1 MVLTLRMWVASLL
14 LLTHLLHGALCWGDD
29 GHYAVCKIA
38 QGYFE
43 EETVVA
49 VKKLLPAYGDG
60 ELAAVCSWPDEIKRL
75 PQWKWTAA
83 LHFADTPDDKCNY
96 DYSRDCPNDWCV
108 TGAIFNYTN
117 QLMSASKDSQ
127 SIVHYN
133 LTEALMFLSHYM
145 GDIHQ
150 PLHESFLGDLG
161 GNKVKVNWYNQET
174 NLHRVWDDMI
184 IESALEKYYN
194 SSLSVMIHALQDKLK
209 YGWSNDVWSWGSCQ
223 LNQTACPNPIDLA
236 CKYAYTNATAGTTL
250 GDGFIIEN
258 VGRKYTPPY
267 TSRPWSSQL
276 GSRWSLRC
284 LQNSSDNLTETL
296 LFVSHF
302 MGDVH
307 QPLHEG
313 FKGDQG
319 GNNVKLNWYNQE
331 TNLHRVWDDKIIES
345 ALKKY
350 YNSSLS
356 VMIHSL
362 LNKLEYGWSNDVPSW
377 ESCPGHQTVCP
388 NRYASES
395 IDLACKYAYKDAT
408 TGTTLGDYYFLSRL
422 YIVEKRIAQ
431 GGIRLAATLNRIFS
445 SNSEARCSM
454 KLRLSCNGGIKV
466 M

>member
-1 MVLTLRMWVASLL
+1 MGLSLRTWVASIL
-14 LLTHLLHGALCWGDD
+14 LLTHLVHGALSWGVG

-38 QGYFE
+38 QSYFE
-43 EETVVA
+43 KNTLVA
-49 VKKLLPAYGDG
+49 VKKLLPAYANG
-60 ELAAVCSWPDEIKRL
+60 ELAAVCSWPDEIKRR
-75 PQWKWTAA
+75 PEWNWTYA
-83 LHFADTPDDKCNY
+83 LHYADTPNYECNY
-96 DYSRDCPNDWCV
+96 EYSRGCRNGKCV
-108 TGAIFNYTN
+108 TGAIFNY
-117 QLMSASKDSQ
+117 AS
-127 SIVHYN
+127 H
-133 LTEALMFLSHYM
+133 LMFQFHY
-145 GDIHQ
+145 
-150 PLHESFLGDLG
+150 
-161 GNKVKVNWYNQET
+161 
-174 NLHRVWDDMI
+174 
-184 IESALEKYYN
+184 
-194 SSLSVMIHALQDKLK
+194 
-209 YGWSNDVWSWGSCQ
+209 
-223 LNQTACPNPIDLA
+223 
-236 CKYAYTNATAGTTL
+236 
-250 GDGFIIEN
+250 
-258 VGRKYTPPY
+258 
-267 TSRPWSSQL
+267 
-276 GSRWSLRC
+276 
-284 LQNSSDNLTETL
+284 NLTETL

-388 NRYASES
+388 NRYAFES

-445 SNSEARCSM
+445 SNS
-454 KLRLSCNGGIKV
+454 KLAAA
-466 M
+466 

>member
-1 MVLTLRMWVASLL
+1 MGLSLRTWVASIL
-14 LLTHLLHGALCWGDD
+14 LLTHLVHGALSWGVG

-38 QGYFE
+38 QSYFE
-43 EETVVA
+43 KNTLVA
-49 VKKLLPAYGDG
+49 VKKLLPAYANG
-60 ELAAVCSWPDEIKRL
+60 ELAAVCSWPDEIKRR
-75 PQWKWTAA
+75 PEWNWTYA
-83 LHFADTPDDKCNY
+83 LHYADTPNY
-96 DYSRDCPNDWCV
+96 ECRVFSWGCRNGKCV
-108 TGAIFNYTN
+108 TGAIFNY
-117 QLMSASKDSQ
+117 AS
-127 SIVHYN
+127 H
-133 LTEALMFLSHYM
+133 LMFQFHY
-145 GDIHQ
+145 
-150 PLHESFLGDLG
+150 
-161 GNKVKVNWYNQET
+161 
-174 NLHRVWDDMI
+174 
-184 IESALEKYYN
+184 
-194 SSLSVMIHALQDKLK
+194 
-209 YGWSNDVWSWGSCQ
+209 
-223 LNQTACPNPIDLA
+223 
-236 CKYAYTNATAGTTL
+236 
-250 GDGFIIEN
+250 
-258 VGRKYTPPY
+258 
-267 TSRPWSSQL
+267 
-276 GSRWSLRC
+276 
-284 LQNSSDNLTETL
+284 NLTETL

-388 NRYASES
+388 NRYAFES

-445 SNSEARCSM
+445 SNS
-454 KLRLSCNGGIKV
+454 KLAAA
-466 M
+466 